1 MITFLL
7 IAVWFNSQGYY
18 FFFPSEKTIYEDYGE
33 RIFFT
38 QWEPSLAANA
48 GKRNEERDLRNV
60 LMGVKGVKPHWS
72 GLIHPGEENPQH

>member
-1 MITFLL
+1 MQSDSTAKVVI
-7 IAVWFNSQGYY
+7 II
-18 FFFPSEKTIYEDYGE
+18 FFPSEKTIYEDYGE

-60 LMGVKGVKPHWS
+60 LMGVKGVKPH
-72 GLIHPGEENPQH
+72 